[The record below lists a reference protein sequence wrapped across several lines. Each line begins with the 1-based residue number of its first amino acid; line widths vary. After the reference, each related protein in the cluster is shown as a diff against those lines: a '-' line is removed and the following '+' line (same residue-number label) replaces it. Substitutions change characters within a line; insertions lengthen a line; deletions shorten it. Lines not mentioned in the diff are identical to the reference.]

1 MYKFVA
7 KQLDDQGLK
16 RILQVF
22 EIVPMRECLKSLDLS
37 SRLVHVHLAVDNTFT
52 SVGAGYLADT
62 LRMGFPYL
70 QYLSVAGL
78 SS

>member
-1 MYKFVA
+1 
-7 KQLDDQGLK
+7 
-16 RILQVF
+16 
-22 EIVPMRECLKSLDLS
+22 MRECLKSLDLS

-70 QYLSVAGL
+70 QYLSVAVL